1 MAQISLPL
9 LVIREIVRQMRTRV
23 GMDIAIDHVQKPIHI
38 GVGIPGRSM
47 GEGSSHSLG
56 SGRDRGGR
64 IDRGQGKGC
73 YCQAFQ
79 QRIQGTEGNCCLRS
93 QLVSWTNREGGICS
107 SGVITAVVPA

>member
-47 GEGSSHSLG
+47 GEGSSQSLG
-56 SGRDRGGR
+56 RGRDRGAGLTEAKGR
-64 IDRGQGKGC
+64 
-73 YCQAFQ
+73 A
-79 QRIQGTEGNCCLRS
+79 
-93 QLVSWTNREGGICS
+93 
-107 SGVITAVVPA
+107 AVVRPSNRGSKELRATDV